1 LIFPLIS
8 IKLFILKKQGEK
20 EKLIDKDF
28 TPEEKKATL
37 GLAGVFSLRM
47 LGLFLVLPVL
57 SIYASK
63 FPGATSFLVGL
74 AIGAY
79 GLTQAFF
86 QIPYGLWSDKYGRI
100 PVLLFSTIIF
110 IFGSSLAAYASYEEN
125 IYLLIAG
132 RFLQG
137 MGAVSSVVM
146 ALIADLTRE
155 EVRTRAMAT
164 IGASIG
170 MAFAFGMVLGPW
182 IAAHFGLGGVFAFTA
197 VLALISVPYIIWG
210 IPRPKQIVHH
220 EDAEF
225 TGSYLGIVLKNKNL
239 LKMDFGMFTLHMG
252 LTAVFTVSPLI
263 LEKFI
268 DVSDVWK
275 IYLVMFLVGLTV
287 MVPSTI
293 IAEKKGLIK
302 EVKVAAI
309 IILLL
314 SFGLFAEFENNFV
327 LAVLSIIIY
336 FSGFMMLEPIMP
348 SLMTKYAPK
357 HLKGT
362 ASGVFNTAQFL
373 GAFVGGASAGA
384 LLHIGEKA
392 VFLFLGVVT
401 LIWLF
406 TVLSLDMPESVKQ
419 KRQGK

>member
-1 LIFPLIS
+1 M
-8 IKLFILKKQGEK
+8 
-20 EKLIDKDF
+20 IDKDF
-28 TPEEKKATL
+28 TPQEKKATL

-63 FPGATSFLVGL
+63 FPEATSFLVGL

-86 QIPYGLWSDKYGRI
+86 QIPYGLLSDKYGRI
-100 PVLLFSTIIF
+100 PILLFSTIVF
-110 IFGSSLAAYASYEEN
+110 ILGSFLSAYASYEQN
-125 IYLLIAG
+125 IYLLIFG

-137 MGAVSSVVM
+137 MGAVSSVVI

-155 EVRTRAMAT
+155 EIRTRAMAT

-182 IAAHFGLGGVFAFTA
+182 IASHFGLGGVFVFTGI
-197 VLALISVPYIIWG
+197 LALISVPYIIWG
-210 IPRPKQIVHH
+210 IPRPKQIIHH

-225 TGSYLGIVLKNKNL
+225 TSSYLGTVLKDKNL

-252 LTAVFTVSPLI
+252 LTAMFTVSPII
-263 LEKFI
+263 LSKFI
-268 DVSDVWK
+268 DVSNIWK
-275 IYLVMFLVGLTV
+275 IYLVMFLVGLTI

-302 EVKVAAI
+302 EVKVIAI

-314 SFGLFAEFENNFV
+314 SFGLFAKFENSFVLSV
-327 LAVLSIIIY
+327 LAVIIY
-336 FSGFMMLEPIMP
+336 FAGFMMLEPIMP
-348 SLMTKYAPK
+348 SLMSKYAPK

-362 ASGVFNTAQFL
+362 ASGVFNTSQFF
-373 GAFVGGASAGA
+373 GAFVGGAVAGF
-384 LLHIGEKA
+384 LMGIGENA
-392 VFLFLGVVT
+392 VFLFLGIIT
-401 LIWLF
+401 AIWLLV
-406 TVLSLDMPESVKQ
+406 VLTLEIPEK
-419 KRQGK
+419 

>member
-1 LIFPLIS
+1 M
-8 IKLFILKKQGEK
+8 
-20 EKLIDKDF
+20 IDKDF

-37 GLAGVFSLRM
+37 GLAGIFSLRM

-57 SIYASK
+57 SVYASE
-63 FPGATSFLVGL
+63 FPGATSFLVGF

-79 GLTQAFF
+79 GLTQAIF
-86 QIPYGLWSDKYGRI
+86 QIPYGLWSDKVGRI
-100 PVLLFSTIIF
+100 PILILSTIIF
-110 IFGSSLAAYASYEEN
+110 IFGSSLAAYASYQQD
-125 IYLLIAG
+125 IYLLIVG

-137 MGAVSSVVM
+137 MGAVSSVVI

-197 VLALISVPYIIWG
+197 ILALISLPYIIWG
-210 IPRPKQIVHH
+210 IPRPKVIVHH

-225 TGSYLGIVLKNKNL
+225 TGSYLGEVLRDKNL

-252 LTAVFTVSPLI
+252 LTAVFTVAPLI
-263 LEKFI
+263 LKNFMSPK
-268 DVSDVWK
+268 DLWK
-275 IYLVMFLVGLTV
+275 VYLVMFLVGLTI

-302 EVKVAAI
+302 QVKIAAI
-309 IILLL
+309 IVLII
-314 SFGLFAEFENNFV
+314 SFMMFMFLTDSFLFAV
-327 LAVLSIIIY
+327 ISIIVY
-336 FSGFMMLEPIMP
+336 FTGFMMLEPIMP
-348 SLMTKYAPK
+348 SLMSKYAKPQV
-357 HLKGT
+357 KGT

-373 GAFVGGASAGA
+373 GAFVGGASAGF
-384 LLHIGEKA
+384 LLKFGFMTVF
-392 VFLFLGVVT
+392 VFLSLITFLWL
-401 LIWLF
+401 LI
-406 TVLSLDMPESVKQ
+406 VLTMEMPVK
-419 KRQGK
+419 KA

>member
-1 LIFPLIS
+1 
-8 IKLFILKKQGEK
+8 
-20 EKLIDKDF
+20 LIDKDF
-28 TPEEKKATL
+28 TPQEKKATL

-63 FPGATSFLVGL
+63 FPEATSFLVGL

-86 QIPYGLWSDKYGRI
+86 QIPYGLLSDKYGRI
-100 PVLLFSTIIF
+100 PILLFSTIVF
-110 IFGSSLAAYASYEEN
+110 ILGSFLSAYASYEQN
-125 IYLLIAG
+125 IYLLIFG

-137 MGAVSSVVM
+137 MGAVSSVVI

-155 EVRTRAMAT
+155 EIRTRAMAT

-182 IAAHFGLGGVFAFTA
+182 IASHFGLGGVFVFTGI
-197 VLALISVPYIIWG
+197 LALISVPYIIWG
-210 IPRPKQIVHH
+210 IPRPKQIIHH

-225 TGSYLGIVLKNKNL
+225 TSSYLGTVLKDKNL

-252 LTAVFTVSPLI
+252 LTAMFTVSPII
-263 LEKFI
+263 LSKFI
-268 DVSDVWK
+268 DVSNIWK
-275 IYLVMFLVGLTV
+275 IYLVMFLVGLTI

-302 EVKVAAI
+302 EVKVIAI

-314 SFGLFAEFENNFV
+314 SFGLFAKFENSFVLSV
-327 LAVLSIIIY
+327 LAVIIY
-336 FSGFMMLEPIMP
+336 FAGFMMLEPIMP
-348 SLMTKYAPK
+348 SLMSKYAPK

-362 ASGVFNTAQFL
+362 ASGVFNTSQFF
-373 GAFVGGASAGA
+373 GAFVGGAVAGF
-384 LLHIGEKA
+384 LMGIGENA
-392 VFLFLGVVT
+392 VFLFLGIIT
-401 LIWLF
+401 AIWLLV
-406 TVLSLDMPESVKQ
+406 VLTLEIPEK
-419 KRQGK
+419 

>member
-1 LIFPLIS
+1 M
-8 IKLFILKKQGEK
+8 
-20 EKLIDKDF
+20 IDKDF

-63 FPGATSFLVGL
+63 FPEATSFFVGL

-86 QIPYGLWSDKYGRI
+86 QIPYGLLSDKYGRI
-100 PVLLFSTIIF
+100 PILLFSTILF
-110 IFGSSLAAYASYEEN
+110 ILGSFLSAYASYEQN
-125 IYLLIAG
+125 IYLLILG

-137 MGAVSSVVM
+137 MGAVSSVVI

-155 EVRTRAMAT
+155 EIRTRAMAT

-170 MAFAFGMVLGPW
+170 IAFAFGMVLGPW
-182 IAAHFGLGGVFAFTA
+182 MASHFGLGGVFVFTGI
-197 VLALISVPYIIWG
+197 LALISIPYIIWG

-220 EDAEF
+220 DDAEF
-225 TGSYLGIVLKNKNL
+225 TSSYLGTVLRDKNL

-252 LTAVFTVSPLI
+252 LTAMFTVSPII
-263 LEKFI
+263 LSKFI
-268 DVSDVWK
+268 DVSNIWK
-275 IYLVMFLVGLTV
+275 IYLVMFLVGLT
-287 MVPSTI
+287 MIVPSTI

-302 EVKVAAI
+302 EVKLTAI

-314 SFGLFAEFENNFV
+314 SFGLFAEFDNSFVLSV
-327 LAVLSIIIY
+327 LAVIIY
-336 FSGFMMLEPIMP
+336 FSGFMMLESIIP
-348 SLMTKYAPK
+348 SLMSKYAPK

-362 ASGVFNTAQFL
+362 ASGIFNTSQFL
-373 GAFVGGASAGA
+373 GAFVGGATAGA
-384 LLHIGEKA
+384 LMGISEKA

-401 LIWLF
+401 ILWLLL
-406 TVLSLDMPESVKQ
+406 VLTLDIPK
-419 KRQGK
+419 KKA

>member
-1 LIFPLIS
+1 M
-8 IKLFILKKQGEK
+8 
-20 EKLIDKDF
+20 IDKDF

-63 FPGATSFLVGL
+63 FPEATSFLVGL

-86 QIPYGLWSDKYGRI
+86 QIPYGLLSDKYGRI
-100 PVLLFSTIIF
+100 PILLFSTIVF
-110 IFGSSLAAYASYEEN
+110 ILGSFLAAYASYEQN
-125 IYLLIAG
+125 IYLLIVG

-137 MGAVSSVVM
+137 MGAVSSVVI

-155 EVRTRAMAT
+155 EIRTRAMAT

-182 IAAHFGLGGVFAFTA
+182 IASHFGLGGVFVFTGI
-197 VLALISVPYIIWG
+197 LALISVPYILWG
-210 IPRPKQIVHH
+210 IPRPKQIIHH

-225 TGSYLGIVLKNKNL
+225 TSSYLGTVLRDKNL

-252 LTAVFTVSPLI
+252 LTAMFTVSPII
-263 LEKFI
+263 LSKFI
-268 DVSDVWK
+268 DVSNIWK
-275 IYLVMFLVGLTV
+275 IYLVMFLVGLTI

-302 EVKVAAI
+302 EVKVIAI

-314 SFGLFAEFENNFV
+314 SFGLFAEFENSFVLSV
-327 LAVLSIIIY
+327 LAVIIY

-348 SLMTKYAPK
+348 SLMSKYAPK

-373 GAFVGGASAGA
+373 GAFVGGAVAGF
-384 LLHIGEKA
+384 LMGISEKL
-392 VFLFLGVVT
+392 VFLFLGV
-401 LIWLF
+401 I
-406 TVLSLDMPESVKQ
+406 TVLWLLLVLTLDIPK
-419 KRQGK
+419 KKA

>member
-1 LIFPLIS
+1 M
-8 IKLFILKKQGEK
+8 
-20 EKLIDKDF
+20 IDKDF

-63 FPGATSFLVGL
+63 FPEATSFLVGL

-86 QIPYGLWSDKYGRI
+86 QIPYGLLSDKYGRI
-100 PVLLFSTIIF
+100 PILLFSTIVF
-110 IFGSSLAAYASYEEN
+110 ILGSFLAAYASYEQN
-125 IYLLIAG
+125 IHLLIVG

-137 MGAVSSVVM
+137 MGAVSSVVI

-155 EVRTRAMAT
+155 EIRTRAMAT

-182 IAAHFGLGGVFAFTA
+182 IASHFGLGGVFVFTGI
-197 VLALISVPYIIWG
+197 LALISVPYILWG
-210 IPRPKQIVHH
+210 IPRPKQIIHH

-225 TGSYLGIVLKNKNL
+225 TSSYLGTVLRDKNL

-252 LTAVFTVSPLI
+252 LTAMFTVSPII
-263 LEKFI
+263 LSKFI
-268 DVSDVWK
+268 DVSNIWK
-275 IYLVMFLVGLTV
+275 IYLVMFLVGLTI

-302 EVKVAAI
+302 EVKVIAI

-314 SFGLFAEFENNFV
+314 SFGLFAEFENSFVLSV
-327 LAVLSIIIY
+327 LAVIIY

-348 SLMTKYAPK
+348 SLMSKYAPK

-373 GAFVGGASAGA
+373 GAFVGGAVAGF
-384 LLHIGEKA
+384 LMGISEKL
-392 VFLFLGVVT
+392 VFLFLGV
-401 LIWLF
+401 I
-406 TVLSLDMPESVKQ
+406 TVLWLLLVLTLDIPK
-419 KRQGK
+419 KKA

>member
-1 LIFPLIS
+1 MV
-8 IKLFILKKQGEK
+8 
-20 EKLIDKDF
+20 DKDF
-28 TPEEKKATL
+28 TPEERKATL

-100 PVLLFSTIIF
+100 PILIFSTIIF
-110 IFGSSLAAYASYEEN
+110 FLGSGLAAYASYEQN
-125 IYLLIAG
+125 IYLLIVG

-137 MGAVSSVVM
+137 MGAVSSVVI

-170 MAFAFGMVLGPW
+170 MAFAFGMVLGPL

-197 VLALISVPYIIWG
+197 ILALISLPYIIWG
-210 IPRPKQIVHH
+210 IPRPKVIVHH
-220 EDAEF
+220 DDAEF
-225 TGSYLGIVLKNKNL
+225 TGSYLGTVLRDSNL

-268 DVSDVWK
+268 SPSDIWK
-275 IYLVMFLVGLTV
+275 VYLVMFLVGLTI

-302 EVKVAAI
+302 EVKIAAI
-309 IILLL
+309 IILLI
-314 SFGLFAEFENNFV
+314 SFGLFAKFENSFV
-327 LAVLSIIIY
+327 PAVIAIIVY

-348 SLMTKYAPK
+348 SLMSKYAPK

-362 ASGVFNTAQFL
+362 ASGVFNTSQFL
-373 GAFVGGASAGA
+373 GAFVGGISAGY
-384 LLHIGEKA
+384 LLKYGEYA
-392 VFLFLGVVT
+392 VFLFVGIIT
-401 LIWLF
+401 FIWLL
-406 TVLSLDMPESVKQ
+406 TVLSMKMPEKKS
-419 KRQGK
+419 

>member
-1 LIFPLIS
+1 
-8 IKLFILKKQGEK
+8 
-20 EKLIDKDF
+20 LIDKDF
-28 TPEEKKATL
+28 TPEERKATL
-37 GLAGVFSLRM
+37 GLAGIFSLRM

-57 SIYASK
+57 SIYASE

-100 PVLLFSTIIF
+100 PILVLSTIIF
-110 IFGSSLAAYASYEEN
+110 FSGSGLAAYASYN
-125 IYLLIAG
+125 QDIYLLIIG

-137 MGAVSSVVM
+137 MGAVSSVVI

-182 IAAHFGLGGVFAFTA
+182 IAAHFGLGGVFTFTA
-197 VLALISVPYIIWG
+197 ILALISLPYIIWG
-210 IPRPKQIVHH
+210 IPRPKIIVHH
-220 EDAEF
+220 DDAEF
-225 TGSYLGIVLKNKNL
+225 TASYLGTVLRDKNL

-252 LTAVFTVSPLI
+252 LTAVFTVAPLI
-263 LEKFI
+263 LKNFMSPK
-268 DVSDVWK
+268 DLWK
-275 IYLVMFLVGLTV
+275 VYLVMFLVGLTI

-302 EVKVAAI
+302 QVKIAAI
-309 IILLL
+309 IVLII
-314 SFGLFAEFENNFV
+314 SFTMFMFLTDRFLFAII
-327 LAVLSIIIY
+327 SIIVY
-336 FSGFMMLEPIMP
+336 FTGFMMLEPIMP
-348 SLMTKYAPK
+348 SLMSRYAKPQV
-357 HLKGT
+357 KGT

-373 GAFVGGASAGA
+373 GAFVGGVSAGY
-384 LLHIGEKA
+384 LLKFGFMT
-392 VFLFLGVVT
+392 VFIFLSVITLLWLVV
-401 LIWLF
+401 
-406 TVLSLDMPESVKQ
+406 VLSMEMPQ
-419 KRQGK
+419 KKA

>member
-1 LIFPLIS
+1 M
-8 IKLFILKKQGEK
+8 
-20 EKLIDKDF
+20 IDKDF

-37 GLAGVFSLRM
+37 GLSAIFSLRM

-57 SIYASK
+57 SIYAHD

-86 QIPYGLWSDKYGRI
+86 QIPYGLLSDKIGRI
-100 PVLLFSTIIF
+100 PILIFSTIIF
-110 IFGSSLAAYASYEEN
+110 VFGSLLAAYASLQEN

-137 MGAVSSVVM
+137 MGAVSSVVI

-155 EVRTRAMAT
+155 EIRTRAMAT

-182 IAAHFGLGGVFAFTA
+182 IAAHFGLAGVFGFTA
-197 VLALISVPYIIWG
+197 LLALISIPYIIWG
-210 IPRPKQIVHH
+210 IPRPKVIVHH

-225 TGSYLGIVLKNKNL
+225 TGSYLGTVLKDKNL
-239 LKMDFGMFTLHMG
+239 LKMDFGMFVLHMG
-252 LTAVFTVSPLI
+252 LTAVFTAAPLI
-263 LEKFI
+263 LKQFM
-268 DVSDVWK
+268 DVGDLWK
-275 IYLVMFLVGLTV
+275 VYLVMFLVGLTL

-302 EVKVAAI
+302 EVKIVA
-309 IILLL
+309 ILILIL
-314 SFGLFAEFENNFV
+314 SFGLFIKFENQFV
-327 LAVLSIIIY
+327 PAIIAIIVY
-336 FSGFMMLEPIMP
+336 FTGFMMLEPIMP
-348 SLMTKYAPK
+348 SLMSRYAKPQV
-357 HLKGT
+357 KGT

-373 GAFVGGASAGA
+373 GAFVGGASAGY
-384 LLHIGEKA
+384 LLQYGHKA
-392 VFLFLGVVT
+392 VFIFLGIIT
-401 LIWLF
+401 FIWLI
-406 TVLSLDMPESVKQ
+406 TVLTLEMPESVKE
-419 KRQGK
+419 KRMKK

>member
-1 LIFPLIS
+1 M
-8 IKLFILKKQGEK
+8 
-20 EKLIDKDF
+20 IDKDF
-28 TPEEKKATL
+28 TPEERKATL

-63 FPGATSFLVGL
+63 FPGATSFLVGI

-100 PVLLFSTIIF
+100 PILIFSTIIF
-110 IFGSSLAAYASYEEN
+110 FLGSGLAAYASYEQN

-137 MGAVSSVVM
+137 MGAVSSVVI

-155 EVRTRAMAT
+155 EIRTRSMAT

-170 MAFAFGMVLGPW
+170 MAFAFGMVLGPL
-182 IAAHFGLGGVFAFTA
+182 IASHFGLGGVFLFTA
-197 VLALISVPYIIWG
+197 ILALISLPYIIWG
-210 IPRPKQIVHH
+210 IPRPEKIVHH

-225 TGSYLGIVLKNKNL
+225 TSSYLGPVLKDSNL

-268 DVSDVWK
+268 SPSDIWK
-275 IYLVMFLVGLTV
+275 VYLVMFLVGLIV

-302 EVKVAAI
+302 EVKIAAI
-309 IILLL
+309 IILLI
-314 SFGLFAEFENNFV
+314 SFGLFVKFENSFV
-327 LAVLSIIIY
+327 PAVIAIIVY

-348 SLMTKYAPK
+348 SLMSKYAPK

-362 ASGVFNTAQFL
+362 ASGVFNTSQFL
-373 GAFVGGASAGA
+373 GAFVGGASAGF
-384 LLHIGEKA
+384 LLKYGEFA
-392 VFLFLGVVT
+392 VFVFVGIITV
-401 LIWLF
+401 IWLLL
-406 TVLSLDMPESVKQ
+406 VLTMQMPQ
-419 KRQGK
+419 KRA

>member
-1 LIFPLIS
+1 M
-8 IKLFILKKQGEK
+8 
-20 EKLIDKDF
+20 IDKDF
-28 TPEEKKATL
+28 SPKEKKATL
-37 GLAGVFSLRM
+37 GLTGVFSLRM

-63 FPGATSFLVGL
+63 FPEATSFLVGL
-74 AIGAY
+74 AISAY

-86 QIPYGLWSDKYGRI
+86 QIPYGLLSDKYGRI

-110 IFGSSLAAYASYEEN
+110 ILGSFLSAYASYEQN
-125 IYLLIAG
+125 IYLLIFG

-137 MGAVSSVVM
+137 MGAVSSVVI

-155 EVRTRAMAT
+155 EIRTRAMAT

-182 IAAHFGLGGVFAFTA
+182 IASHFGLEDVFIFTGI
-197 VLALISVPYIIWG
+197 LALISIPYIIWG

-220 EDAEF
+220 DDAEF
-225 TGSYLGIVLKNKNL
+225 TSSYLGTVLRDKNL

-252 LTAVFTVSPLI
+252 LTAMFTVSPII
-263 LEKFI
+263 LSKFI
-268 DVSDVWK
+268 DVSNIWK
-275 IYLVMFLVGLTV
+275 VYLVMFLVGLTI

-302 EVKVAAI
+302 EVKLIAI

-314 SFGLFAEFENNFV
+314 SFGLFAEFENSFV
-327 LAVLSIIIY
+327 LSVLAAIIY

-348 SLMTKYAPK
+348 SLMSKYAPK

-362 ASGVFNTAQFL
+362 ASGVFNTSQFF
-373 GAFVGGASAGA
+373 GAFVGGATAGA
-384 LLHIGEKA
+384 LMGISEKA
-392 VFLFLGVVT
+392 VFLFLGVITILWLLLVLT
-401 LIWLF
+401 LDI
-406 TVLSLDMPESVKQ
+406 PK
-419 KRQGK
+419 KKA